1 MSSSGA
7 SEGRRRLPRER
18 IETPGTCPL
27 SPKAVP
33 ALLMMTTAPGGLGG
47 RCDLAQ
53 LLEILSPCSSSL
65 LNSSR
70 LSSGFNAY
78 STMGG

>member
-1 MSSSGA
+1 VY
-7 SEGRRRLPRER
+7 
-18 IETPGTCPL
+18 ETPGTCPL

-33 ALLMMTTAPGGLGG
+33 TLLMMTTAPGGLCG
-47 RCDLAQ
+47 RRDLAQ
-53 LLEILSPCSSSL
+53 LLEILSTCSSSL
-65 LNSSR
+65 LNSST